1 MESLRK
7 NLLWNPRKKRKS
19 KPKHEESLMMVS
31 ASEVKKLRDM
41 TGAGMMDCK
50 SALIETEG
58 DVENAVVYLRK
69 KGIASAQRREGREVK
84 EGVVMAY
91 VHPGN
96 RLGVLVEVNCETDF
110 VAKTEEFQTFAKDI
124 AMQIAASNPIAV
136 IRDEITKEVVDRE
149 LDIYRTQARE
159 EKKPEHVVEKI
170 VQGKL
175 EKYCQEVVL
184 MEQSFVKDPTKIVKE
199 YLLEISGK
207 LGERMS
213 VRRFV
218 RFQLGEEL

>member
-1 MESLRK
+1 MT
-7 NLLWNPRKKRKS
+7 
-19 KPKHEESLMMVS
+19 VS
-31 ASEVKKLRDM
+31 AAEVKKLRDM

-50 SALIETEG
+50 SALIETKG
-58 DVENAVVYLRK
+58 DIEKAVVYLRK
-69 KGIASAQRREGREVK
+69 KGIASAQRREGKEVN

-110 VAKTEEFQTFAKDI
+110 VAKTEEFQTFAKDM
-124 AMQIAASNPIAV
+124 AMQIAATNPLAV
-136 IRDEITKEVVDRE
+136 IRDEIPKEVADRE

-175 EKYCQEVVL
+175 EKYFQEVVL
-184 MEQSFVKDPTKIVKE
+184 MEQSFVKDPSKIVKE
-199 YLLEISGK
+199 YLLEVSGK

-218 RFQLGEEL
+218 RYQLGEES